1 VSDAPLGDDGY
12 CKMIKK
18 RSAAAGLDPALF
30 SGHSMRAGFLTSAAE
45 AGADVL
51 KMSEVSRHKSLDVL
65 RRYVRRSNLF
75 KSHAGAGF
83 L

>member
-1 VSDAPLGDDGY
+1 LILELVLGLVVLIVPLSVS
-12 CKMIKK
+12 
-18 RSAAAGLDPALF
+18 F
-30 SGHSMRAGFLTSAAE
+30 SGHSCRSGFLTRASE

-75 KSHAGAGF
+75 
-83 L
+83 

>member
-1 VSDAPLGDDGY
+1 ML
-12 CKMIKK
+12 KK
-18 RSAAAGLDPALF
+18 RALQAGLDPTLF
-30 SGHSMRAGFLTSAAE
+30 SGHSMRAGFLTSVAE
-45 AGADVL
+45 NGADVL

-75 KSHAGAGF
+75 KAHAGAGF